1 MGRFVDAIR
10 CNILEKYM
18 ASYMRERSV
27 DALLVLRNESKWAMT
42 GNFLYFPL
50 TIFALIFSFLLLF
63 FSVIFMWYFHFS
75 RRCGSE
81 GGWRLYSL
89 AERDGRP

>member
-27 DALLVLRNESKWAMT
+27 DALLILRNENKWALT
-42 GNFLYFPL
+42 GNFLYFCFDNFCFD
-50 TIFALIFSFLLLF
+50 IFLSIIILQCGFYVVFSF
-63 FSVIFMWYFHFS
+63 
-75 RRCGSE
+75 
-81 GGWRLYSL
+81 
-89 AERDGRP
+89 

>member
-27 DALLVLRNESKWAMT
+27 DALLILRNENKWAMT
-42 GNFLYFPL
+42 GNFLYFSL
-50 TIFALIFSFLLLF
+50 TTFCFDIFLFIFILQCSFYVVFSF
-63 FSVIFMWYFHFS
+63 
-75 RRCGSE
+75 
-81 GGWRLYSL
+81 
-89 AERDGRP
+89 

>member
-27 DALLVLRNESKWAMT
+27 DALLILRNENKWGMT
-42 GNFLYFPL
+42 GNFH
-50 TIFALIFSFLLLF
+50 IFFLFFDNFLL
-63 FSVIFMWYFHFS
+63 
-75 RRCGSE
+75 
-81 GGWRLYSL
+81 
-89 AERDGRP
+89 